1 MGRWAVQL
9 LVCSAMLGASL
20 WAEVNG
26 APPFTTNAP
35 GDGIC
40 TDCHG
45 GTINSGAGKLTVTMV
60 DASSWTPGQQVR
72 LQVTLADPQARRW
85 GFNVTARLA
94 SDPNTPAG
102 TLAVSDTANTK
113 LNNGGGGIQFV
124 THTSAGTRLG
134 TTGSSTWEFL
144 WTPPDNAS
152 AGAVTFYA
160 AGNAANGNN
169 QPDTGDKIYTTTL
182 AVSPAST
189 NPDTTAPP
197 PAPTINRIAPRFVF
211 GENWSARLYLYN
223 TSDAAAKAFVFFTG
237 NDGTP
242 MSGVPGGAAPT
253 VDLAAHGS
261 AVIAAPAGGAL
272 TEGYASLALPDGVS
286 GYVVLTKSPPDQPAI
301 ETVLNFSAPGV
312 KSSTLA
318 WDDTTLTTQLS
329 LSNPGSENTTVRL
342 TLADPGGQAV
352 ASSSIAL
359 PAKTKLEVNLKDI
372 PEFTAATGNRGTVLL
387 TVDSGSFSVA
397 GFRVGTTSFS
407 AIPSTDK

>member
-1 MGRWAVQL
+1 
-9 LVCSAMLGASL
+9 MLGASL

-26 APPFTTNAP
+26 APMFTTNAP

-45 GTINSGAGKLTVTMV
+45 GNINTGAGKLTVAMV
-60 DASSWTPGQQVR
+60 DAATWTPGQQVR
-72 LQVTLADPQARRW
+72 LRVTLADPQARRW
-85 GFNVTARLA
+85 GFNVTARLS
-94 SDPNTPAG
+94 SDPNSGAG
-102 TLAVSDTANTK
+102 TFALADTTNTR

-124 THTSAGTRLG
+124 THTLVGTKLG
-134 TTGSSTWEFL
+134 TTGSSTWELL
-144 WTPPDNAS
+144 WTPPDSAS
-152 AGAVTFYA
+152 AGEVTFYA

-182 AVSPAST
+182 AVSPAAS
-189 NPDTTAPP
+189 NPTT
-197 PAPTINRIAPRFVF
+197 PAPTVNRIVPRFVF
-211 GENWSARLYLYN
+211 GENWSSKLYLYN
-223 TSDAAAKAFVFFTG
+223 TTDSAAKILVFFTG

-242 MSGVPGGAAPT
+242 SSGVPGGAAPT

-261 AVIAAPAGGAL
+261 AVIEAPAGGAL
-272 TEGYASLALPDGVS
+272 TEGYASLVLPDGVS
-286 GYVVLTKSPPDQPAI
+286 GYAVLTKSPPDQPAM
-301 ETVLNFSAPGV
+301 ETVLNFSSPGV

-372 PEFTAATGNRGTVLL
+372 PEFTAATGNRGTVVL
-387 TVDSGSFSVA
+387 TVESGSFSVA

>member
-1 MGRWAVQL
+1 MVRRAVQL

-26 APPFTTNAP
+26 APAFTTNAP

-45 GTINSGAGKLTVTMV
+45 GSINSGAGKLTVSMV
-60 DASSWTPGQQVR
+60 DASAWTPGQQVR

-85 GFNVTARLA
+85 GFNITARLA
-94 SDPNTPAG
+94 SDPNAPAG

-189 NPDTTAPP
+189 SPDTTVPP
-197 PAPTINRIAPRFVF
+197 PAPTINRIVPRFVF

-223 TSDAAAKAFVFFTG
+223 TTDSAAKAFVFFTG

-242 MSGVPGGAAPT
+242 MSGVPGGAAPV
-253 VDLAAHGS
+253 VDLAPHGS
-261 AVIAAPAGGAL
+261 TVIAAPAGGAV
-272 TEGYASLALPDGVS
+272 TEGYAALSLPDGVS

-301 ETVLNFSAPGV
+301 ETVLNFTAPGV

-352 ASSSIAL
+352 ASTSIAL

-372 PEFTAATGNRGTVLL
+372 PEFTATTGNRGTVLL